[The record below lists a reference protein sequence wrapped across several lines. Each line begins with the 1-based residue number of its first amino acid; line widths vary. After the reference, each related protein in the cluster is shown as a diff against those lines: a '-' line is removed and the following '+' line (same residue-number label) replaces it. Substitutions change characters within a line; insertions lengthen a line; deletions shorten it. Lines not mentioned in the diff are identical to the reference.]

1 MPSLRHSRPLQAVL
15 LILMLALHGCA
26 VLEPEPDAADR
37 RALSRARSL
46 WQRVGPTSY
55 RYVYAA
61 RCGMC
66 SPYAAR
72 ATWVTVEKGRV
83 IDAAYVE
90 SNEPINESPQV
101 FGTVDS
107 LFALVQRAYDE
118 HASEVRVQYDAT
130 LGYPTDV
137 WVDWR
142 GDMADDE
149 GGFSASALTP
159 YAPVAPS
166 LLQARARH

>member
-1 MPSLRHSRPLQAVL
+1 MPSIRFSRPLQAVF

-37 RALSRARSL
+37 RALSRARAL
-46 WQRVGPTSY
+46 WQRVGPSSY
-55 RYVYAA
+55 RYVYAR
-61 RCGMC
+61 RCGEC
-66 SPYAAR
+66 SPYATR
-72 ATWVTVEKGRV
+72 AAWVTVSRGLV
-83 IDAAYVE
+83 VDAAYVE
-90 SNEPINESPQV
+90 GNEPINEGPQA

-118 HASEVRVQYDAT
+118 HAADVRVQYDAT

-142 GDMADDE
+142 RDMADEE

-159 YAPVAPS
+159 YASVALS
-166 LLQARARH
+166 LRARQSR